1 MTVATPRRVSNGATR
16 CLSLVRTPL
25 GGRLLRYS
33 TVSIISLVLSE
44 ALLVSFNGGL
54 GWSAVTSSTV
64 ATALATVPAYFLTR
78 QWVWDRSGRSHIWKE
93 VTPFWAIA
101 IVSWA
106 FATFSVKIAED
117 RTRELHLRGAS
128 SVAIVAATYV
138 LAYGVLWMGRFI
150 LFNKVLFVDQQASGL
165 LPSTEG
171 ELALH
176 NTADAQNSPSAR
188 VSSES

>member
-1 MTVATPRRVSNGATR
+1 MTVATPGRVPDGMARS
-16 CLSLVRTPL
+16 LSLVRTQL

-64 ATALATVPAYFLTR
+64 ATGLATIPAYFLTR
-78 QWVWDRSGRSHIWKE
+78 QWVWDRRGRSHLWKE
-93 VTPFWAIA
+93 VAPFWAVA

-106 FATFSVKIAED
+106 FATFAVKIAED
-117 RTRELHLRGAS
+117 RSRELHLRGAS

-150 LFNKVLFVDQQASGL
+150 LFNKVLFVDPQGSA
-165 LPSTEG
+165 PSPRPKANWCWT
-171 ELALH
+171 
-176 NTADAQNSPSAR
+176 T
-188 VSSES
+188 

>member
-1 MTVATPRRVSNGATR
+1 MTVATPGRVSDRVAR
-16 CLSLVRTPL
+16 SLSLVRTQL

-64 ATALATVPAYFLTR
+64 ATGLATVPAYFLTR
-78 QWVWDRSGRSHIWKE
+78 QWVWDRRGRSHLWKE
-93 VTPFWAIA
+93 VAPFWAIA
-101 IVSWA
+101 IGSWA

-117 RTRELHLRGAS
+117 RSRELHLRGAS

-138 LAYGVLWMGRFI
+138 LAYAVLWMGRFI
-150 LFNKVLFVDQQASGL
+150 LFNKVLFVDPPVSAPF
-165 LPSTEG
+165 PSTEG
-171 ELALH
+171 ELMLDDM
-176 NTADAQNSPSAR
+176 ADVTTDDGRAR
-188 VSSES
+188 DQ